1 MIRFRRGAG
10 ARLLATLIAGS
21 LLILARPSRA
31 QAVADWRPF
40 ITEASLRFGIPA
52 PWIERVM
59 QAESAGRTIVGGRPI
74 VSRAGAMGLMQLMP
88 GTWAALR
95 QMLGLGRDPFDP
107 HDNIIAGTAYL
118 RMMFDRFGYPGLFAA
133 YNAGPGRYRAYLSGH
148 QRLPGET
155 VVYLGAV
162 TSRQDAVPL
171 QIASRAQP
179 GLFAVAHAE
188 SEAPSAPDA
197 PAKPGLFVVLSSMR

>member
-10 ARLLATLIAGS
+10 ARLLVTLIAGG
-21 LLILARPSRA
+21 LLILARPSQA
-31 QAVADWRPF
+31 NAVADWRPF
-40 ITEASLRFGIPA
+40 ITEASLRFGMPA
-52 PWIERVM
+52 PWIERVIR
-59 QAESAGRTIVGGRPI
+59 AESAGRTILGGRPI
-74 VSRAGAMGLMQLMP
+74 TSRAGAMGMMQLMP
-88 GTWAALR
+88 GTWAAMR

-148 QRLPGET
+148 QRLPRET
-155 VVYLGAV
+155 VAYLAVV
-162 TSRQDAVPL
+162 TSRQETVPL

-188 SEAPSAPDA
+188 SEAPSAPDT
-197 PAKPGLFVVLSSMR
+197 PSTPGLFVILSSKR

>member
-10 ARLLATLIAGS
+10 ARLLAALIAGA

-31 QAVADWRPF
+31 HAVADWRPF
-40 ITEASLRFGIPA
+40 ITEASLRFGMPA

-59 QAESAGRTIVGGRPI
+59 QAESAGRTILAGRPI

-88 GTWAALR
+88 GTWTAMR

-133 YNAGPGRYRAYLSGH
+133 YNAGPERYRAYLSMR
-148 QRLPGET
+148 QRLPRET
-155 VVYLGAV
+155 IAYLAAV
-162 TSRQDAVPL
+162 TSRQETVPL
-171 QIASRAQP
+171 QRVTRVQS
-179 GLFAVAHAE
+179 GLFAVAHTE
-188 SEAPSAPDA
+188 SAAPSVPNAPS
-197 PAKPGLFVVLSSMR
+197 KPGLFVVLSWKR